1 MKLGGTPRGIEVEMD
16 RLALDVNGCF
26 DPAAGG
32 LDRAE
37 LVALAPAAKAA
48 FDGFESRRR
57 AGELG
62 FADLPRDAETADA
75 CSRLAKDLAGQ
86 FENLLVLGIGGSS
99 LGGRAIVAALCH
111 PFHNLLPRERRGA
124 LRVFFP
130 DNSDPNTFEALLGTL
145 DLADTC
151 FATVTKSGGTAETM
165 GQHLALRERCIAR
178 FGEEGYRAR
187 CVLVTDPSKGALRA
201 IARSEGLR
209 ALPIP
214 SNVGGRFSALSAVGL
229 LPAAAAG
236 VEVAALLAG
245 AAAMEARCRT
255 GSLRENP
262 ALLLAAALHLLDVKK
277 GRRIHVLMPYA
288 DGLRD
293 LGDWFVQLWAESLGK
308 RPDVGPTPFRAVG
321 ATDQHSSLQLMM
333 QGPHDKVVT
342 FVRVAQPRADVS
354 MSVPEG
360 YRAHGEIAYLH
371 GHTLGEL
378 IDAERRSTDAALRRA
393 GRPTASIEIPRLDA
407 RSVGELLL
415 LLELATAYAGGLY
428 GVNAFDQPGVEAG
441 KLYTQGLLGRP
452 GYERF
457 RDELSRAAPPDPALV
472 LG

>member
-1 MKLGGTPRGIEVEMD
+1 MD
-16 RLALDVNGCF
+16 RLSLDVNGCF

-32 LDRAE
+32 LAGSD
-37 LVALAPAAKAA
+37 LDALAPAARSA
-48 FDGFESRRR
+48 FEAFEARRQ
-57 AGELG
+57 AGEVG
-62 FADLPRDAETADA
+62 FADLPADA
-75 CSRLAKDLAGQ
+75 GAVDAALGLARDLAGR

-99 LGGRAIVAALCH
+99 LGGRALVSALAH
-111 PFHNLLPRERRGA
+111 PYHNLLSRERRGA

-130 DNSDPNTFEALLGTL
+130 DNADPATFEALLGTL
-145 DLADTC
+145 DLAETC

-165 GQHLALRERCIAR
+165 AQHLALRERCLAR
-178 FGEEGYRAR
+178 FGAAGYRER
-187 CVLVTDPSKGALRA
+187 CVVVTDPAKGALRA
-201 IARSEGLR
+201 IADAEGLR
-209 ALPIP
+209 ALPVPASI
-214 SNVGGRFSALSAVGL
+214 GGRFSALSAVGL

-236 VEVAALLAG
+236 VDVTALAHGAALL
-245 AAAMEARCRT
+245 ESRCRT
-255 GSLRENP
+255 GAILENP
-262 ALLLAAALHLLDVKK
+262 ALLLAAALHLMDVRK

-333 QGPHDKVVT
+333 EGPHDKVVT
-342 FVRVAQPRADVS
+342 LVRVVQPRADVS
-354 MSVPEG
+354 LAVPEG
-360 YRAHGEIAYLH
+360 YRPHAEIAYLE

-378 IDAERRSTDAALRRA
+378 LEAERRATEAALRKA
-393 GRPTASIEIPRLDA
+393 GRPTISIAVPRLDA
-407 RSVGELLL
+407 RAMGELVM

-441 KLYTQGLLGRP
+441 KRCAQGLLGRP
-452 GYERF
+452 GFETA
-457 RDELSRAAPPDPALV
+457 RDELLAAQPADPRLV